1 MDWQS
6 ITNVAGRHQVVTIPA
21 ITTASGIEMT
31 IKNAVINLRREFCT
45 GFVVSTSDA
54 ADSRSLIYKTQDY
67 LKQIVVAQSSIMFLF
82 FRKVQMTQQP
92 SPGPSQ
98 EPPLNSTANPA
109 QDASDEPSAVGRA
122 AVKNQKTYRLRM
134 MVLVRIMAEVAAL
147 VIVAIL
153 PAVFLCLGKFQILPL
168 PWKIAMSIMAAGA
181 ATIVPFYGFV
191 TWKVRTD
198 DEGLTAVTAFKRKS
212 IAWREVRA
220 LVKRS
225 TWNFPRYVVEGSNEE
240 ASFPVWLDNL
250 NELLERIKEH
260 LPAGSA
266 SFNPYRMFK
275 QDPVILGMHMAQSA
289 AGLLFLG
296 VLWFFYVETLKKG
309 NQSDSVMV
317 LIFCLI
323 ATGILVWRTAMILL
337 MPLSVEVKL
346 EFAVIKTC
354 FFTVALPWEK
364 ILSVK
369 PTMPLLPEGFM
380 IKTKK
385 GWYLI
390 GNGMDR
396 SDELESA
403 LADKISDRIEEKK

>member
-1 MDWQS
+1 MRS
-6 ITNVAGRHQVVTIPA
+6 VTGRHQVVTIPA
-21 ITTASGIEMT
+21 ITTASGIETT
-31 IKNAVINLRREFCT
+31 IKDAVMILRRLFCAGT
-45 GFVVSTSDA
+45 VVSTSDA
-54 ADSRSLIYKTQDY
+54 ADSRSLINKPN
-67 LKQIVVAQSSIMFLF
+67 LSEQIVVAQGSIMFLF
-82 FRKVQMTQQP
+82 FRKVQMSQPP

-98 EPPLNSTANPA
+98 DPSPSSPP
-109 QDASDEPSAVGRA
+109 QDALASRIESDKPAKS
-122 AVKNQKTYRLRM
+122 YRLRM

-153 PAVFLCLGKFQILPL
+153 PVVLLFLGKFQILPL
-168 PWKIAMSIMAAGA
+168 PWKIAMSIMAVGA
-181 ATIVPFYGFV
+181 AMIVPFYGFV

-198 DEGLTAVTAFKRKS
+198 EDGLTAVTAFKRKT
-212 IAWREVRA
+212 IAWNEVRA

-225 TWNFPRYVVEGSNEE
+225 TWNFPRYVVEGASGE

-250 NELLERIKEH
+250 SELLERIKDH

-266 SFNPYRMFK
+266 SFNPYRMFR
-275 QDPVILGMHMAQSA
+275 QDPVILAMHMAQSA

-296 VLWFFYVETLKKG
+296 VLWFFYAETLKKG
-309 NQSDSVMV
+309 NGSDSLMV

-323 ATGILVWRTAMILL
+323 ATAILLWRLFIILL

-346 EFAVIKTC
+346 EFVVIKTC

-380 IKTKK
+380 IKSPK
-385 GWYLI
+385 GWYLV

-396 SDELESA
+396 SDELEAA
-403 LADKISDRIEEKK
+403 LKDKICDRKQN

>member
-1 MDWQS
+1 MS
-6 ITNVAGRHQVVTIPA
+6 
-21 ITTASGIEMT
+21 
-31 IKNAVINLRREFCT
+31 
-45 GFVVSTSDA
+45 
-54 ADSRSLIYKTQDY
+54 
-67 LKQIVVAQSSIMFLF
+67 
-82 FRKVQMTQQP
+82 QMP

-98 EPPLNSTANPA
+98 DPSPSSSSNPPQEALVSRVEGERPA
-109 QDASDEPSAVGRA
+109 Q
-122 AVKNQKTYRLRM
+122 KQQKSYRLRW

-147 VIVAIL
+147 VIVAVL
-153 PAVFLCLGKFQILPL
+153 PIVFLCLGKFQILPL

-181 ATIVPFYGFV
+181 AAIVPFYGFV

-198 DEGLTAVTAFKRKS
+198 EEGLTAVTAFKRKT
-212 IAWREVRA
+212 IAWSEVRA

-225 TWNFPRYVVEGSNEE
+225 TWNFPRYVVEGAGGE
-240 ASFPVWLDNL
+240 ASFPVWLENL
-250 NELLERIKEH
+250 NELLERIKDH

-275 QDPVILGMHMAQSA
+275 QDPVILAMHMAQSA

-296 VLWFFYVETLKKG
+296 VLWFFYWETLKKG
-309 NQSDSVMV
+309 NGSDSLMV

-323 ATGILVWRTAMILL
+323 ATGILIWRTFIILL

-346 EFAVIKTC
+346 EFVVIKTC

-380 IKTKK
+380 IKTVK

-403 LADKISDRIEEKK
+403 LKDKICEGIDETRKIGPEK